1 MTLSILL
8 NLYLKQFSRST
19 VTRYLDILDG
29 HDSRKIREKT

>member
-19 VTRYLDILDG
+19 VNRYLDILKG